1 MDKIL
6 NIVQIVIAVLLSI
19 LILIQQRGT
28 GLSSAFGGEGGVYF
42 KKRGAEKVIFIAT
55 IIMAILFIL
64 SANFQLYTNGK
75 NFRVFLIKKNV
86 IL

>member
-64 SANFQLYTNGK
+64 SAIL
-75 NFRVFLIKKNV
+75 RMV
-86 IL
+86 IVK

>member
-6 NIVQIVIAVLLSI
+6 NIAQIVIAVLLSI

-64 SANFQLYTNGK
+64 SAIL
-75 NFRVFLIKKNV
+75 RMV
-86 IL
+86 IVE

>member
-1 MDKIL
+1 MDFIL
-6 NIVQIVIAVLLSI
+6 NIIQIVIGALLIATI
-19 LILIQQRGT
+19 LFQQRGT

-55 IIMAILFIL
+55 IILATLFIL
-64 SANFQLYTNGK
+64 SAVA
-75 NFRVFLIKKNV
+75 RM

>member
-1 MDKIL
+1 MRLSSADSKKIKNMDKIL
-6 NIVQIVIAVLLSI
+6 NIAQIVIAVLLSI

-64 SANFQLYTNGK
+64 SAIL
-75 NFRVFLIKKNV
+75 RMV
-86 IL
+86 IVE